1 MKKYLEFKD
10 AAKNSSKFWQIEI
23 ESKKVTIQFGRIG
36 IVNPAMLIK
45 EFKSIEAETRE
56 EAMERVQAFTNINF
70 ITTDIIQAVIE
81 VGKKNQNAF
90 NKYPENTSFVN

>member
-45 EFKSIEAETRE
+45 
-56 EAMERVQAFTNINF
+56 
-70 ITTDIIQAVIE
+70 
-81 VGKKNQNAF
+81 
-90 NKYPENTSFVN
+90 